1 MQNYKDM
8 MKILE
13 RSMKEK
19 QKKIIKN
26 IKIRTLIN
34 ALHQNNSIEE
44 ISKITNLEI
53 DYIKNIV
60 KSEI

>member
-8 MKILE
+8 MKIIE